1 MNFPDFGELIFPRPV
16 ATQAKKAKQSYV
28 GLLDR
33 RMKNYVTLLQITSE
47 VKKKKKKTVYK
58 SALLRLAVC
67 HDSARK
73 QSEIWVRHYAQS
85 SLGLFHGMSRC
96 SFFQ

>member
-47 VKKKKKKTVYK
+47 VKKKKKKNGLYK
-58 SALLRLAVC
+58 C
-67 HDSARK
+67 FTK
-73 QSEIWVRHYAQS
+73 TG
-85 SLGLFHGMSRC
+85 GLSR
-96 SFFQ
+96 FGEKTE